1 MLTEEIIK
9 GLLENDQ
16 NVIRYIYKNYFKVV
30 NGFVISN
37 RGSEQDAWDV
47 FQESLILV
55 FEKLRQDP
63 TCIRSS
69 FHGYLYGV
77 CKYRWIKR
85 LNEMVRDHE
94 QSEIDL
100 NDDYYPQLEFLQ
112 IMNDI
117 ETLAVKESRERI
129 FQEGYLSLKQDC
141 RRLIDLVINGCTI
154 EEITDYMNFTSVKY
168 AFRKR
173 QKCKERLM
181 EYIKTR
187 IN

>member
-1 MLTEEIIK
+1 MLTEEIIR

-16 NVIRYIYKNYFKVV
+16 KVIRFIYKNYFKVV
-30 NGFVISN
+30 NGFVTKN

-47 FQESLILV
+47 FQESLILL

-63 TCIRSS
+63 TCIRTS

-85 LNEMVRDHE
+85 LNELMKDSVQH
-94 QSEIDL
+94 EIDL
-100 NDDYYPQLEFLQ
+100 DDDYFPRIEFEQ
-112 IMNDI
+112 VMNDI

-129 FQEGYLSLKQDC
+129 FQEGYLTLKQDC

-154 EEITDYMNFTSVKY
+154 EEITDFMNFTSVKY

-173 QKCKERLM
+173 QQCKERLM
-181 EYIKTR
+181 DYIKTR
-187 IN
+187 VN

>member
-16 NVIRYIYKNYFKVV
+16 KVIRFIYKNYFKVV
-30 NGFVISN
+30 NGFVTKN

-47 FQESLILV
+47 FQESLVLL

-63 TCIRSS
+63 TCIRTS
-69 FHGYLYGV
+69 FQGYLYGV

-85 LNEMVRDHE
+85 LNELKKDGE
-94 QSEIDL
+94 QPQIDL
-100 NDDYYPQLEFLQ
+100 NDDYFPRIEFDQ
-112 IMNDI
+112 VMNDI
-117 ETLAVKESRERI
+117 EALAVKENRERI
-129 FQEGYLSLKQDC
+129 FQEGYLILKQDC
-141 RRLIDLVINGCTI
+141 KRMIDLVINGCTI
-154 EEITDYMNFTSVKY
+154 EEITDYMNFTSIKY

-173 QKCKERLM
+173 QQCKEQLM

>member
-1 MLTEEIIK
+1 
-9 GLLENDQ
+9 
-16 NVIRYIYKNYFKVV
+16 
-30 NGFVISN
+30 
-37 RGSEQDAWDV
+37 
-47 FQESLILV
+47 
-55 FEKLRQDP
+55 
-63 TCIRSS
+63 
-69 FHGYLYGV
+69 
-77 CKYRWIKR
+77 
-85 LNEMVRDHE
+85 
-94 QSEIDL
+94 
-100 NDDYYPQLEFLQ
+100 
-112 IMNDI
+112 MNDI